1 MNQQKQKK
9 ALSKKNLLLL
19 PSLLG
24 ALLSLMVLLPKA
36 GRASVLLGI
45 IRDFQN
51 TDEWNQVI
59 RRIDA
64 LGISYEPI
72 DLRQIKTVDELSGVR
87 VIFLPNI
94 EVHSF
99 ESALVLAIV
108 LGFLN
113 TFLKPILILLTL
125 PVTVL
130 SLGLFLLILNAII
143 VFTTAY
149 FVSGFI
155 VSSWLGAILFGVL
168 MTLADSLIRGLI
180 EDD

>member
-1 MNQQKQKK
+1 MKFVYKIILT
-9 ALSKKNLLLL
+9 ALA
-19 PSLLG
+19 
-24 ALLSLMVLLPKA
+24 ALVLA
-36 GRASVLLGI
+36 
-45 IRDFQN
+45 N
-51 TDEWNQVI
+51 
-59 RRIDA
+59 
-64 LGISYEPI
+64 
-72 DLRQIKTVDELSGVR
+72 
-87 VIFLPNI
+87 FLPGI
-94 EVHSF
+94 DVHSF

-168 MTLADSLIRGLI
+168 MTLADSLIRGLV

>member
-1 MNQQKQKK
+1 MKFVYKIILT
-9 ALSKKNLLLL
+9 ALA
-19 PSLLG
+19 
-24 ALLSLMVLLPKA
+24 ALVLA
-36 GRASVLLGI
+36 
-45 IRDFQN
+45 N
-51 TDEWNQVI
+51 
-59 RRIDA
+59 
-64 LGISYEPI
+64 
-72 DLRQIKTVDELSGVR
+72 
-87 VIFLPNI
+87 FLPNI
-94 EVHSF
+94 EVQSF

-155 VSSWLGAILFGVL
+155 VSGWLGAILFGVL
-168 MTLADSLIRGLI
+168 MTLADSLIRRLI

>member
-94 EVHSF
+94 EVLTEPQVQIIEEWVKGGGKLIASGQIGQK
-99 ESALVLAIV
+99 SQ
-108 LGFLN
+108 LGVRQKLRSLLGSYWAFL
-113 TFLKPILILLTL
+113 
-125 PVTVL
+125 
-130 SLGLFLLILNAII
+130 
-143 VFTTAY
+143 
-149 FVSGFI
+149 
-155 VSSWLGAILFGVL
+155 
-168 MTLADSLIRGLI
+168 
-180 EDD
+180 